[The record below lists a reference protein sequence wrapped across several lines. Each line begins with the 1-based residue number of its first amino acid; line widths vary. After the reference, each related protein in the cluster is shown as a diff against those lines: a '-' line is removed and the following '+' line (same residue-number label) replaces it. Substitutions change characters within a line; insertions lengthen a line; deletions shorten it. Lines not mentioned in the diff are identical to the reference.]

1 MIAYLFL
8 ALGTAGTAAAAYWV
22 VPAAR
27 GAHRYVVPRSQLRAT
42 IAALEARDD
51 DRVCKLLALTS
62 ELDGTYDELRT
73 ALASLETSER
83 RAADLARQVADAAE
97 LRQEVTQLRAALAN
111 ATAVRP
117 LPPARA
123 DDADASVLPDAAQEF
138 TDTTATAWRVS
149 A

>member
-22 VPAAR
+22 VPGAR
-27 GAHRYVVPRSQLRAT
+27 GTHRYVVPRSQLRAV

-51 DRVCKLLALTS
+51 DRVCKLLALAS
-62 ELDGTYDELRT
+62 ELDGTYGELRT
-73 ALASLETSER
+73 ALASLDISER

-97 LRQEVTQLRAALAN
+97 LRLEVNQLRAALAN

-123 DDADASVLPDAAQEF
+123 DDTDASVLPDSAQEF